1 MTHTFTFKRD
11 LKANEQA
18 AAGGGGGGCGGG
30 KEGGVAVSGWKLLEE
45 NIKDKGNSGLTDLTG
60 FLLNT
65 SQGDETSPGGD
76 GE

>member
-1 MTHTFTFKRD
+1 MTHTFTFKRE

-18 AAGGGGGGCGGG
+18 GVGGGVARRW
-30 KEGGVAVSGWKLLEE
+30 VAVSGWKLLEE
-45 NIKDKGNSGLTDLTG
+45 HIRDKGNSGLTDLTV

-76 GE
+76 VE

>member
-1 MTHTFTFKRD
+1 MSR
-11 LKANEQA
+11 LGS
-18 AAGGGGGGCGGG
+18 AGVGRR
-30 KEGGVAVSGWKLLEE
+30 GVAVSGWKLLEE

-65 SQGDETSPGGD
+65 SQGD

>member
-1 MTHTFTFKRD
+1 MSRRRRG
-11 LKANEQA
+11 
-18 AAGGGGGGCGGG
+18 AGGGVVRGWEG
-30 KEGGVAVSGWKLLEE
+30 GGVAVSGWKLLEE

>member
-1 MTHTFTFKRD
+1 M
-11 LKANEQA
+11 
-18 AAGGGGGGCGGG
+18 
-30 KEGGVAVSGWKLLEE
+30 AVSGWKLLEE